1 MSSERASVKIY
12 SEAKNNLAILA
23 KRSGKTEIDYLS
35 KGIEFIYQ
43 SGIDVYAKSL
53 PNVPDLIKNLEN
65 RIIGFM
71 KKREQDFFVPMNKRV
86 HSLVEHH
93 MKLTDQLETFDV
105 INFAIQQADKEAG
118 KREEKYIVP
127 KTEPLPNVAEEKNE
141 LVKSPVEK
149 NETYEILKG
158 QLEKSEAQR
167 DIFREQLDFLFK
179 RLAKSG
185 AMTGGKFTANINQ
198 RDYDRIE
205 KILHD
210 N

>member
-1 MSSERASVKIY
+1 MSNERASVKIY
-12 SEAKNNLAILA
+12 SEAKNNLTILA

-43 SGIDVYAKSL
+43 SGIDVYASSL

-93 MKLTDQLETFDV
+93 MKLTDQLEAFDV
-105 INFAIQQADKEAG
+105 INFAVQQADKEAE
-118 KREEKYIVP
+118 KTAEKYIIP
-127 KTEPLPNVAEEKNE
+127 QTEPLPEVAEETNE
-141 LVKSPVEK
+141 LIRSPVEK
-149 NETYEILKG
+149 NDAYETLKG
-158 QLEKSEAQR
+158 KLEKSEAQR
-167 DIFREQLDFLFK
+167 AIFREQLDFLFK

-198 RDYDRIE
+198 RDYDRIK

>member
-1 MSSERASVKIY
+1 MSNERASVKIY
-12 SEAKNNLAILA
+12 SDAKNNLAILA
-23 KRSGKTEIDYLS
+23 KRSGKSEIDYLS
-35 KGIEFIYQ
+35 KGIDFIYQ
-43 SGIDVYAKSL
+43 SGIDVYAKTL

-93 MKLTDQLETFDV
+93 MKLTDQLEAFDV
-105 INFAIQQADKEAG
+105 INFAMEQADKEAD
-118 KREEKYIVP
+118 KKEDKYIV
-127 KTEPLPNVAEEKNE
+127 TEGEPLPKVAEETTTLERVQIAKNE
-141 LVKSPVEK
+141 A
-149 NETYEILKG
+149 YGDLKG

-167 DIFREQLDFLFK
+167 LIFREQLDFLFK

>member
-1 MSSERASVKIY
+1 
-12 SEAKNNLAILA
+12 
-23 KRSGKTEIDYLS
+23 
-35 KGIEFIYQ
+35 
-43 SGIDVYAKSL
+43 
-53 PNVPDLIKNLEN
+53 
-65 RIIGFM
+65 
-71 KKREQDFFVPMNKRV
+71 MNKRV

-93 MKLTDQLETFDV
+93 MKLTDQLEAFDV
-105 INFAIQQADKEAG
+105 INFAMEQADKEAD
-118 KREEKYIVP
+118 KKEDKYIVTEGESLP
-127 KTEPLPNVAEEKNE
+127 KVAEETTTLERVQIAKNE
-141 LVKSPVEK
+141 A
-149 NETYEILKG
+149 YGDLKG

-167 DIFREQLDFLFK
+167 LIFREQLDFLFK

>member
-43 SGIDVYAKSL
+43 SGIDVYARSL

-105 INFAIQQADKEAG
+105 INFAMQQADKEAG
-118 KREEKYIVP
+118 KTAEKYIVP
-127 KTEPLPNVAEEKNE
+127 QTEPLPMVAEETNE
-141 LVKSPVEK
+141 PVKTPVEK
-149 NETYEILKG
+149 NEAYETLKG